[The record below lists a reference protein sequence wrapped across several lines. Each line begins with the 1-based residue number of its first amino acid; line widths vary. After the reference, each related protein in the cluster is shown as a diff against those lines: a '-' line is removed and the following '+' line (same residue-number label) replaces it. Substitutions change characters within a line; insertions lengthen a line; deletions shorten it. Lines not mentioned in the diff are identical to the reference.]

1 MLDWQRTLEFTGV
14 KTDRTVF
21 DKAMMVALHARFS
34 DDEAGK
40 AVGLTV
46 FKEMLKACMEGH
58 HRHYTVCKSDALR
71 LPLSGP
77 P

>member
-46 FKEMLKACMEGH
+46 FKEML
-58 HRHYTVCKSDALR
+58 
-71 LPLSGP
+71 
-77 P
+77 